1 MMDEQILSGYCRS
14 VDGAR
19 IVTAE
24 EEDGQLTADCD
35 YPCCPYRAECE
46 IGRALARLAHETAQD

>member
-24 EEDGQLTADCD
+24 EEDGRLTADCD
-35 YPCCPYRAECE
+35 YPRCPYRAECE
-46 IGRALARLAHETAQD
+46 IGRALARLACETAQG